1 MYQNLYRLEKEP
13 SRIIPDPEPLFL
25 SPSHKQAL
33 GSIIHGVKNRKG
45 LVVITGEAGVGKTTV
60 LRSYLERIDNAKV
73 KIIHIVNPTVTF
85 KNLLRTIYRE
95 LGLDVKRDD
104 LVEMLNRLYQTFMEE
119 DNQGNT
125 VLMIVDDAQNM
136 PMETLRSL
144 CMLSNLETSK
154 DKLLQ
159 MVLLG
164 QYEFEE
170 TLHCDA
176 LRQLKQRIAIRSTI
190 LPFTEDESIAYIRH
204 RLRKATVFTEG
215 ALKTIVKKA
224 KGIPRNLN
232 ILCDHALITRS
243 GYKTRPVDSRIAK
256 GVISHSEEKEKT
268 SLLKRVIPPAA
279 PEHEPIELL
288 NRAPEKVPFRPR
300 FLPHTKKA
308 SGLGLDKEI
317 RLYQNLSVLIPDSNR
332 KIIQFIGSRE
342 GEGTSTV
349 VREFARVSASKFGKL
364 VLLLDA
370 DQYHPTQHLFFNI
383 QPECGWQEVLQDNGP
398 IDKALYQIG
407 ETRLFVSPSSRNFV
421 SDLHTLNSLLID
433 DFWKKLR
440 ERFDLILIDSPPA
453 TISADGLALSSKVDA
468 IVLVVEAEKTRWPV
482 AESVKDRI
490 NRSGGN
496 ILGIVLNKRRLY
508 IPEWVYKRL

>member
-1 MYQNLYRLEKEP
+1 MYQNSYRLEKEP
-13 SRIIPDPEPLFL
+13 FRVTPEPESLFL
-25 SPSHKQAL
+25 SPSHRQAL
-33 GSIIHGVKNRKG
+33 GSITYGVKNRKG

-60 LRSYLERIDNAKV
+60 LRSYLERTDKPEV
-73 KIIHIVNPTVTF
+73 KIIYIVNPKITF
-85 KNLLRTIYRE
+85 KNLLRTIYKE
-95 LGLDVKRDD
+95 LGLAVKTDD
-104 LVEMLNRLYQTFMEE
+104 IVEMLNRLYQRLMEE
-119 DNQGNT
+119 DQQGNT

-136 PMETLRSL
+136 PVETLKNIRL
-144 CMLSNLETSK
+144 LSNLETSK
-154 DKLLQ
+154 DKLFQ
-159 MVLLG
+159 MVLIG

-170 TLHCDA
+170 TLDCEA
-176 LRQLKQRIAIRSTI
+176 LRQLKQRIAIRATI
-190 LPFTEDESIAYIRH
+190 LPFTEDESIAYITH
-204 RLRKATVFTEG
+204 RFKKASVFPKG
-215 ALKTIVKKA
+215 ALKTIVKEA
-224 KGIPRNLN
+224 QGIPHNLN
-232 ILCDHALITRS
+232 ILCDHALVTRS
-243 GYKTRPVDSRIAK
+243 P
-256 GVISHSEEKEKT
+256 HF
-268 SLLKRVIPPAA
+268 IPRAV
-279 PEHEPIELL
+279 PEHEPIGRL

-300 FLPHTKKA
+300 FLPHTKKVL
-308 SGLGLDKEI
+308 GLGLDKEI
-317 RLYQNLSVLIPDSNR
+317 RLYQNLSVLIPDSSK

-383 QPECGWQEVLQDNGP
+383 QPECGWQEVLRDNGT
-398 IDKALYQIG
+398 IDRALYQIG
-407 ETRLFVSPSSRNFV
+407 ETRLFVSPSSKNFV
-421 SDLHTLNSLLID
+421 SNLQILNPLLID

-453 TISADGLALSSKVDA
+453 TISADGLVLSSKVDG

-490 NRSGGN
+490 NRSGGK

>member
-1 MYQNLYRLEKEP
+1 
-13 SRIIPDPEPLFL
+13 
-25 SPSHKQAL
+25 
-33 GSIIHGVKNRKG
+33 
-45 LVVITGEAGVGKTTV
+45 
-60 LRSYLERIDNAKV
+60 V
-73 KIIHIVNPTVTF
+73 KIIYIVNPNVTF
-85 KNLLRTIYRE
+85 KNLLRTIYKE
-95 LGLDVKRDD
+95 LGLAVKRDD
-104 LVEMLNRLYQTFMEE
+104 IVEMLNRLYQILMEE
-119 DNQGNT
+119 DQQGNT

-136 PMETLRSL
+136 PIETLRSL

-164 QYEFEE
+164 QYEFEK
-170 TLHCDA
+170 TLDCDA
-176 LRQLKQRIAIRSTI
+176 LRQLRQRIAIRSTI
-190 LPFTEDESIAYIRH
+190 LPFTEDESIAYITH
-204 RLRKATVFTEG
+204 RLRKASVFTNG
-215 ALKTIVKKA
+215 ALKTIVKEA
-224 KGIPRNLN
+224 QGIPYNLN
-232 ILCDHALITRS
+232 ILCDHALTKRP
-243 GYKTRPVDSRIAK
+243 GYKTKPVDPKIAK
-256 GVISHSEEKEKT
+256 EVITHF
-268 SLLKRVIPPAA
+268 IPRAA
-279 PEHEPIELL
+279 PEHEPIERLS
-288 NRAPEKVPFRPR
+288 RAPEKVPSRPR
-300 FLPHTKKA
+300 FLPHTKKVL
-308 SGLGLDKEI
+308 GLGLDKEI
-317 RLYQNLSVLIPDSNR
+317 RLYQNLSVLIPDSTR

-398 IDKALYQIG
+398 IDKALYQSG
-407 ETRLFVSPSSRNFV
+407 ETRLFVSPSSQNFV

-453 TISADGLALSSKVDA
+453 TISADGLALSSKVDG

-490 NRSGGN
+490 NRSGGK